1 MDKVNGM
8 GAVAVLLTRFKLE
21 SYITAFE
28 TNGYDDL
35 AFILQMDKTQ
45 DEQLIKDVGFKPGH
59 AEKYRDYIAVER
71 ILTPMS

>member
-1 MDKVNGM
+1 M

-59 AEKYRDYIAVER
+59 AAKYRDYLAVER
-71 ILTPMS
+71 IMNPMS